1 MIAHSAGGIL
11 GPAYAEA
18 NERRAMPEQY
28 RLPYTLREPS
38 PETEDMY
45 FAEVPVLP
53 GCRAWGSTP
62 EEALRILDSVA
73 TEFIASYKSRGDDLP
88 EGIAQAG
95 ELVVAV

>member
-1 MIAHSAGGIL
+1 
-11 GPAYAEA
+11 
-18 NERRAMPEQY
+18 MPEQY
-28 RLPYTLREPS
+28 KLPYTLREPS

-45 FAEVPVLP
+45 LAEVPALS

-95 ELVVAV
+95 EPAVSVGPIAS

>member
-1 MIAHSAGGIL
+1 
-11 GPAYAEA
+11 
-18 NERRAMPEQY
+18 MPEKY

-45 FAEVPVLP
+45 LAEVPVLP
-53 GCRAWGSTP
+53 GCRAWGATP

-88 EGIAQAG
+88 GGIAQAG